1 MAHYSISQCKAA
13 ELICKYW
20 SGIKNPPPFGFHP
33 VYEEKK
39 ILAKLDTLY
48 PDNVEIVI
56 DTLDELAFFNKI
68 YPREDII
75 TVAELCKQLA
85 SQFAISE

>member
-1 MAHYSISQCKAA
+1 MTRYPISQCKAA

-48 PDNVEIVI
+48 PDNVKIVI

-75 TVAELCKQLA
+75 TVAELCTQLGF
-85 SQFAISE
+85 QFCDQ